1 MTASSPIGLIGLGL
15 MGGAFAVRL
24 LRGGFAV
31 MGYDIDAT
39 SRQNFSTHGGKIA
52 SSAAEVLQR
61 CDRVLLSLPSHREV
75 GQVIKGAGGSLHRE
89 LIIIDTTTGDPEHTE
104 AIAGELA
111 GRGVTY
117 LDATI
122 SGNSAQVREGVA
134 VVMVGGD
141 AEAFA
146 ACGDIFA
153 KLGCESFH
161 TGPSGSGAKM
171 KLVTNLVLGLNRAA
185 LAEGL
190 ALGEA
195 IGLDPELTL
204 RVMRRSPAYSRAMDV
219 KGEKMIR
226 SEFSPDA
233 RLSQHLKDVRLMLE
247 MGEHAG
253 LPMTLSAAHRSIL
266 EQAEAAGLGALDNSA
281 LIQVLRGKCGAETL
295 GARASGPQ
303 GSAGGRDA
311 RAPRREAAS

>member
-1 MTASSPIGLIGLGL
+1 MREMLSPGPNAAPIGLIGLGL
-15 MGGAFAVRL
+15 MGGAFAARL
-24 LRGGFAV
+24 LRGGFPV
-31 MGYDIDAT
+31 VGFDIDA
-39 SRQNFSTHGGKIA
+39 SRQAMLAQPGGT
-52 SSAAEVLQR
+52 SAGTVSEVLKQ
-61 CDRVLLSLPSHREV
+61 CDRVILSLPSHHEV
-75 GQVIKGAGGSLHRE
+75 GQVIAAGNGAFRTGQ
-89 LIIIDTTTGDPEHTE
+89 IIIDTTTGDPEHTE
-104 AIAGELA
+104 AIAAELA
-111 GRGVTY
+111 SLGVTY

-122 SGNSAQVREGVA
+122 SGNSAQVREGTA

-141 AEAFA
+141 PA
-146 ACGDIFA
+146 AYAGCADVLA

-161 TGPSGSGAKM
+161 TGLSGSGAKM

-195 IGLDPELTL
+195 IGLDPDLTL

-247 MGEHAG
+247 LGEHAG
-253 LPMTLSAAHRSIL
+253 LPMILSTAHRAIL
-266 EQAEAAGLGALDNSA
+266 EQAEAAGLGGLDNSA
-281 LIQVLRGKCGAETL
+281 LIQVLRGLTSKGAGT
-295 GARASGPQ
+295 
-303 GSAGGRDA
+303 
-311 RAPRREAAS
+311 